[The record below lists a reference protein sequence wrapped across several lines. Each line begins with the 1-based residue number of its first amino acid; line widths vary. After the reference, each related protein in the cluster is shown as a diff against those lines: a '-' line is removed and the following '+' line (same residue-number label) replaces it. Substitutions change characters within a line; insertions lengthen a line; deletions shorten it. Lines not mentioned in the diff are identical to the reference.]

1 MAKLRNFQMKNIRK
15 TRGIEGEGCTGTMYL
30 NGKQIG
36 TYADYGDGALG
47 YAEYVSKEAEE
58 EMTKLII
65 AYAKD
70 HPCEY
75 VVNLYKARPHQFK
88 NDCERFKEYHPYI
101 PDEDITKETMS
112 ANDICFIVED
122 FLKLYRAEKVYKRN
136 LKKGYKALV
145 ICADGGMISYPS
157 NWTEE
162 KVRGSFKE
170 ENQEEGEFF
179 FELSD
184 FEK

>member
-1 MAKLRNFQMKNIRK
+1 
-15 TRGIEGEGCTGTMYL
+15 MY
-30 NGKQIG
+30 IW
-36 TYADYGDGALG
+36 
-47 YAEYVSKEAEE
+47 KEKKKA
-58 EMTKLII
+58 KLII

-75 VVNLYKARPHQFK
+75 VVNPYKERPQQFK
-88 NDCERFKEYHPYI
+88 EKCERFKKLHPYI

-122 FLKLYRAEKVYKRN
+122 FLKLYRAEKIYKRN

-145 ICADGGMISYPS
+145 VYADGSTISYPS
-157 NWTEE
+157 SWTEE
-162 KVRGSFKE
+162 KIRESFRE
-170 ENQEEGEFF
+170 ENQEGEFF